1 MISTTTTTHL
11 PDINAKIVYYGSLLR
26 STIFEGALSNYS
38 IEHFEH
44 PLKFKMYL
52 DNRSLLSL
60 PDIIILE
67 VDDNKECF
75 EQVKYIKSNPLLQG
89 LIIVLAGVKED
100 KTWRKSAL
108 KWKVNDYYTYPFP
121 LEDFFERLNFLIKF
135 KLIKPKLLEL
145 SKQMDVEYQVP
156 FAKRSFDV
164 LASGFGLLVLSP
176 LFLVTA
182 LCIKLESPGPV
193 VYKSKR
199 VGAGYKIFDF
209 YKFRSMRSDADKMI
223 ESISGLNQYAG
234 ESTDSKSKSAFVKF
248 KDDPRVTRVGKF
260 LRKTSIDELPQLLN
274 VLLGDMSLVG
284 NRPLP
289 LYEAEQLTTN
299 EWSTRFL
306 GPAGLTG
313 LWQISKRGQKEM
325 SEQERKELDNF
336 YASNYS
342 ILLDMKIILKTIPA
356 LIQKESV

>member
-1 MISTTTTTHL
+1 MISTETVPKIT
-11 PDINAKIVYYGSLLR
+11 ARIVYYGNLLK
-26 STIFEGALSNYS
+26 STIFEDASNYS
-38 IEHFEH
+38 LEHFDH
-44 PLKFKMYL
+44 PLKFKVFL

-60 PDIIILE
+60 PDILIIE
-67 VDDNKECF
+67 VDDNKDCF

-89 LIIVLAGVKED
+89 LIVVLAGIKED
-100 KTWRKSAL
+100 KTWRKKAL
-108 KWKVNDYYTYPFP
+108 QFKVNDYYTYPFP

-156 FAKRSFDV
+156 FMKRAFDV
-164 LASGFGLLVLSP
+164 VASGMGLLMLSP
-176 LFLVTA
+176 LLLLTA
-182 LCIKLESPGPV
+182 LCVRLESPGPII
-193 VYKSKR
+193 YKSKR

-209 YKFRSMRSDADKMI
+209 YKFRSMRNDADKMLDA
-223 ESISGLNQYAG
+223 ISDLNQYGGDDA
-234 ESTDSKSKSAFVKF
+234 KSKSAFVKF
-248 KDDPRVTRVGKF
+248 TNDPRVTKVGKF

-274 VLLGDMSLVG
+274 VFMGDMSLVG

-325 SEQERKELDNF
+325 SDQERKELDNY
-336 YASNYS
+336 YAANYS
-342 ILLDMKIILKTIPA
+342 VFLDLKIILKTIPA

>member
-1 MISTTTTTHL
+1 MISTETVPKIT
-11 PDINAKIVYYGSLLR
+11 ARIVYYGNLLK
-26 STIFEGALSNYS
+26 STIFEDASNYS
-38 IEHFEH
+38 LEHFDH
-44 PLKFKMYL
+44 PLKFKVYL

-60 PDIIILE
+60 PDILIIE
-67 VDDNKECF
+67 VDDNKDCF

-89 LIIVLAGVKED
+89 LIVVLAGIKED

-108 KWKVNDYYTYPFP
+108 QYKVNDYYTYPFP

-156 FAKRSFDV
+156 FMKRAFDV
-164 LASGFGLLVLSP
+164 VASGMGLLMLSP
-176 LFLVTA
+176 LLLLTA
-182 LCIKLESPGPV
+182 LCVRLESPGPII
-193 VYKSKR
+193 YKSKR

-209 YKFRSMRSDADKMI
+209 YKFRSMRNDADKMLDA
-223 ESISGLNQYAG
+223 ISDLNQYGGDDA
-234 ESTDSKSKSAFVKF
+234 KSKSAFVKF
-248 KDDPRVTRVGKF
+248 TNDPRVTKVGKF

-274 VLLGDMSLVG
+274 VFMGDMSLVG

-325 SEQERKELDNF
+325 SDQERKELDNY
-336 YASNYS
+336 YAANYS
-342 ILLDMKIILKTIPA
+342 VFLDLKIILKTIPA

>member
-1 MISTTTTTHL
+1 MISTETIPKIT
-11 PDINAKIVYYGSLLR
+11 ARIVYYGNLLK
-26 STIFEGALSNYS
+26 STIFEDAANYS
-38 IEHFEH
+38 LEHFDH
-44 PLKFKMYL
+44 PLKFKVYL

-60 PDIIILE
+60 PDILIIE
-67 VDDNKECF
+67 VDDNKDCF

-89 LIIVLAGVKED
+89 LIVVLAGIKED
-100 KTWRKSAL
+100 KNWRKKAL
-108 KWKVNDYYTYPFP
+108 QFKVNDYYTYPFP

-156 FAKRSFDV
+156 LMKRAFDV
-164 LASGFGLLVLSP
+164 VASGMGLLVLSP
-176 LFLVTA
+176 LLLLTA
-182 LCIKLESPGPV
+182 LCVRLESPGPII
-193 VYKSKR
+193 YKSKR

-209 YKFRSMRSDADKMI
+209 YKFRSMRNDADKMI
-223 ESISGLNQYAG
+223 DAISDLNQYG
-234 ESTDSKSKSAFVKF
+234 GDDTQSKSAFVKF
-248 KDDPRVTRVGKF
+248 KNDPRVTKVGKF

-274 VLLGDMSLVG
+274 VFMGDMSLVG

-325 SEQERKELDNF
+325 SDQERKELDNY
-336 YASNYS
+336 YAANYS
-342 ILLDMKIILKTIPA
+342 VFLDLKIILKTIPA

>member
-1 MISTTTTTHL
+1 MITTDTIPKIT
-11 PDINAKIVYYGSLLR
+11 AKIVYYGNLLK
-26 STIFEGALSNYS
+26 STIFEDATNYS
-38 IEHFEH
+38 LEHFDH
-44 PLKFKMYL
+44 PLKFKVYL

-60 PDIIILE
+60 PDILIIE
-67 VDDNKECF
+67 VDDNKDCF
-75 EQVKYIKSNPLLQG
+75 DQVKYIKSNPLLQG
-89 LIIVLAGVKED
+89 LIVVLAGVKED
-100 KTWRKSAL
+100 KSWRKNAL
-108 KWKVNDYYTYPFP
+108 QLKVNDYYTYPFP

-156 FAKRSFDV
+156 FMKRAFDV
-164 LASGFGLLVLSP
+164 VASGMGLLVLSP
-176 LFLVTA
+176 ILLLTA
-182 LCIKLESPGPV
+182 LCVRLESSGPII
-193 VYKSKR
+193 YKSKR

-209 YKFRSMRSDADKMI
+209 YKFRSMRNDADKMI
-223 ESISGLNQYAG
+223 DAISDLNQYG
-234 ESTDSKSKSAFVKF
+234 GDDPQSKSAFVKF
-248 KDDPRVTRVGKF
+248 KNDPRVTKVGKF

-274 VLLGDMSLVG
+274 VFMGNMSLVG

-313 LWQISKRGQKEM
+313 LWQISKRGQKDM
-325 SEQERKELDNF
+325 SDQERKELDNY

-342 ILLDMKIILKTIPA
+342 VFLDLKIILKTIPA

>member
-1 MISTTTTTHL
+1 MISTITNL
-11 PDINAKIVYYGSLLR
+11 PEINAKIVYFGSLLKD
-26 STIFEGALSNYS
+26 SIFEDVFASCS
-38 IEHFEH
+38 IEHFDH

-60 PDIIILE
+60 PDILIIE

-75 EQVKYIKSNPLLQG
+75 NQVKYIKSNPLLQG
-89 LIIVLAGVKED
+89 LIVVLAGIKED
-100 KTWRKSAL
+100 KSWRKMAL
-108 KWKVNDYYTYPFP
+108 ELKVNDYYTYPFP
-121 LEDFFERLNFLIKF
+121 LDEFIERLNFLTKF
-135 KLIKPKLLEL
+135 KLIKPRLLEL

-156 FAKRSFDV
+156 LVKRTFDV
-164 LASGFGLLVLSP
+164 IASGLGLLLLTP
-176 LFLVTA
+176 LLLIVA
-182 LCIKLESPGPV
+182 ACIKLESKGSV

-209 YKFRSMRSDADKMI
+209 YKFRSMRNDADKMI
-223 ESISGLNQYAG
+223 DAISDLNQYG
-234 ESTDSKSKSAFVKF
+234 SDSGITKGKSAFVKF
-248 KDDPRVTRVGKF
+248 KDDPRVTKVGKF
-260 LRKTSIDELPQLLN
+260 LRKTSIDELPQLFN
-274 VLLGDMSLVG
+274 VFIGDMSLVG

-313 LWQISKRGQKEM
+313 LWQISKRGQKDM

-342 ILLDMKIILKTIPA
+342 IWLDMKIIIKTIPA

>member
-1 MISTTTTTHL
+1 MISTNTVPMITS
-11 PDINAKIVYYGSLLR
+11 KIVYYGNLLKT
-26 STIFEGALSNYS
+26 TIFEDASNYS
-38 IEHFEH
+38 LEHFDH

-60 PDIIILE
+60 PDILIIE
-67 VDDNKECF
+67 VDDNTECF
-75 EQVKYIKSNPLLQG
+75 DQVKYIKGNPLLQG
-89 LIIVLAGVKED
+89 LIVVLAGIKED
-100 KTWRKSAL
+100 KTWRKNAL
-108 KWKVNDYYTYPFP
+108 QLKVNDYYTYPFP

-156 FAKRSFDV
+156 FMKRAFDV
-164 LASGFGLLVLSP
+164 VASGMGLLALSP
-176 LFLVTA
+176 ILLVTA
-182 LCIKLESPGPV
+182 LFIRLESPGPII
-193 VYKSKR
+193 YKSKR

-209 YKFRSMRSDADKMI
+209 YKFRSMRNDADKMI
-223 ESISGLNQYAG
+223 DAISDLNQYAG
-234 ESTDSKSKSAFVKF
+234 DDNNLKSAFVKF
-248 KDDPRVTRVGKF
+248 KNDPRVTKVGRF
-260 LRKTSIDELPQLLN
+260 LRKTSVDELPQLLN
-274 VLLGDMSLVG
+274 VLIGDMSLVG

-313 LWQISKRGQKEM
+313 LWQISKRGQKDM
-325 SEQERKELDNF
+325 SDQERKELDNY

-342 ILLDMKIILKTIPA
+342 IFLDLKIIMKTIPA